1 MDTVKNGAMGSLVF
15 REAFLKNEKGQT
27 EHTCQ
32 YIGKNKGDR
41 SGCDPKKEATGSHQ
55 FYITHT
61 NTAAADK
68 TDPFQKPA
76 AENSALYTQ

>member
-1 MDTVKNGAMGSLVF
+1 MDTVKNGAMGSLVSG
-15 REAFLKNEKGQT
+15 RLLKNEKGQT

-55 FYITHT
+55 FTSPYQYRR
-61 NTAAADK
+61 ADK